1 MESIAKIKEKV
12 NIAKKTVAQIKE
24 LERLSLEVCVDAED
38 RKIIDQK
45 ILKLKST
52 LKIGAKIKE
61 NELDEILNKY
71 DLDSS
76 LLENLKVEYLIDKC
90 IIKGEITM
98 IVAPPGAGK
107 SSFALSVATKCLKD
121 NVLKSVIYL
130 DLDNSLI
137 TLADRKINQI
147 QIKFKNKFKYLHGY
161 KVSKAEMLHILNTL
175 NSSFLNSY
183 LVVFDSAKNFLGD
196 GKDRDSNKDVTEF
209 MNIIKSIR
217 ENGATVL
224 LLHHVNKPQKD
235 MDTVFAGAAAWMED
249 VSSSFV
255 LEQNKYKNCF
265 ILRPTK
271 QRVGDLA
278 EIAFLF
284 NKSENII
291 EEIDLF
297 FAKETIEDEEIR
309 NVIYDYLKRSEIKQT
324 YSQIL
329 EYCTKDCG
337 FSKNKVNAVIQA
349 AKHHYWESIKEKH
362 NHNRDVFVLLDN
374 SDRQDK

>member
-1 MESIAKIKEKV
+1 MESITKIKEKV
-12 NIAKKTVAQIKE
+12 NIAKKTVAQIKD
-24 LERLSLEVCVDAED
+24 LERLSLEFSINVQD
-38 RKIIDQK
+38 RNTIQEE
-45 ILKLKST
+45 ILKLKHT
-52 LKIGAKIKE
+52 LKVETKIKGD
-61 NELDEILNKY
+61 ELDEILHKY
-71 DLDSS
+71 DLDPS
-76 LLENLKVEYLIDKC
+76 LLENLKVEYLIERC

-107 SSFALSVATKCLKD
+107 SSFALAASMKCLKD
-121 NVLKSVIYL
+121 SVLKNVIYL
-130 DLDNSLI
+130 DLDNSLV
-137 TLADRKINQI
+137 TVADRKIDQI
-147 QIKFKNKFKYLHGY
+147 LTKYKSRFKYLHGSIVT
-161 KVSKAEMLHILNTL
+161 KTDMLHVLNTL
-175 NSSFLNSY
+175 SKSELSSHLII
-183 LVVFDSAKNFLGD
+183 FDSAKNFMGN
-196 GKDRDSNKDVTEF
+196 GKDRDSNKDVSEF
-209 MNIIKSIR
+209 MNLIKQIR
-217 ENGATVL
+217 ENGATIL

-249 VSSSFV
+249 VSSSFM

-265 ILRPTK
+265 ILKPIK

-349 AKHHYWESIKEKH
+349 AKSHYWESTKEKH
-362 NHNRDVFVLLDN
+362 NHNRDVFVLLDS
-374 SDRQDK
+374 SDMQDK

>member
-1 MESIAKIKEKV
+1 MESITKIKEKV